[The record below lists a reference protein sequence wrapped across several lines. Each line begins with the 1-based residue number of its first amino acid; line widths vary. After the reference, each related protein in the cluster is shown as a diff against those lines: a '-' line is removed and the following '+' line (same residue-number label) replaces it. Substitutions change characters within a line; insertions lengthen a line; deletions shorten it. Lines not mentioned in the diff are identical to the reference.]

1 MKHRLRQKLELLWSS
16 SRASVCRQVVG
27 RWQLGIGWVKTR
39 RVEASRACHLV
50 LPPVRACA
58 GLLCLRPEA
67 LRQGANADPSG
78 KSVGHERQ
86 VDTKMLAKVWL
97 PVAAGAIG
105 TRALCIM
112 LLRAWLQWA
121 LVAGISIPMSPCA
134 HVHHCGPWLVECGCD
149 CVFSHY
155 LCDTSYP
162 VPLTRLPKTPRGL
175 VCACLT
181 WRYSNWDRA
190 CKGAGCNYVNGD
202 GEIQQG
208 HSESK
213 LDLQDRG

>member
-1 MKHRLRQKLELLWSS
+1 MEELLRNEASAAS
-16 SRASVCRQVVG
+16 EARASVELVASISLQTSRRPLAAGNRVGQKPQGGGKPSLSPCPAPCACLCR
-27 RWQLGIGWVKTR
+27 
-39 RVEASRACHLV
+39 SSM
-50 LPPVRACA
+50 P
-58 GLLCLRPEA
+58 
-67 LRQGANADPSG
+67 
-78 KSVGHERQ
+78 
-86 VDTKMLAKVWL
+86 
-97 PVAAGAIG
+97 AAGAIA

-121 LVAGISIPMSPCA
+121 LVAGISIPMCPCA

-181 WRYSNWDRA
+181 LAVFQLGQGMQRGWLQLCQRRWRDPTRPF
-190 CKGAGCNYVNGD
+190 
-202 GEIQQG
+202 
-208 HSESK
+208 
-213 LDLQDRG
+213 